1 MGYYDD
7 ELALREAQINRKR
20 KRNRKRL
27 LVGAGVAAGGA
38 LALKNDT
45 IRNKVTNHLRSDSQM
60 MNNIGNG
67 VRKVGKGIYN
77 NFKPSATT
85 MSIKRGSERVADA
98 ISNYTPKYNKRRRKL
113 ANVIDDIYHSGYLD
127 GYYASMTLCHADP
140 EMTEETTKEDRRARR
155 KKKWKRYGNRAKYYG
170 KSYLRGIPAGL
181 AIGTGIGAL
190 TGAYDANVFM
200 RHSGMKYKRADDED
214 DFDYEKHM
222 KRGRRSGS
230 IDGALLGIPVGYVG
244 AMGVALRNPERR
256 KRIISSMRRTG
267 YEMGTSDFMNSAA
280 DKFERMADRTD
291 RFVNKF
297 KRPRKKY

>member
-1 MGYYDD
+1 MSYYED

-38 LALKNDT
+38 LALNNDK

-85 MSIKRGSERVADA
+85 MSIKRGAERAADA

-113 ANVIDDIYHSGYLD
+113 ANVIDDLYHSGYSD
-127 GYYASMTLCHADP
+127 GYYDSMELYHADEMSSN
-140 EMTEETTKEDRRARR
+140 EMTKEERAARR

-190 TGAYDANVFM
+190 AGAYDANVYM
-200 RHSGMKYKRADDED
+200 KHSAMKYERADDED
-214 DFDYEKHM
+214 DFDYDKHM
-222 KRGRRSGS
+222 KRGRRSGA
-230 IDGALLGIPVGYVG
+230 IDGAFLGVPVGYVG

-256 KRIISSMRRTG
+256 KRIISSIRRDG
-267 YEMGTSDFMNSAA
+267 YARGTSDYMNKVA
-280 DKFERMADRTD
+280 DKFERMAEGTD
-291 RFVNKF
+291 RFVNRF
-297 KRPRKKY
+297 KRRKK